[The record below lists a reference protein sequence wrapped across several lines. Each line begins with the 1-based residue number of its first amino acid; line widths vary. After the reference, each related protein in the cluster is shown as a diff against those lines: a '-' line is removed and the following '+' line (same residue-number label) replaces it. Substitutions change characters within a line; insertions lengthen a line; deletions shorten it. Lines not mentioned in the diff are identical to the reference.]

1 MLQFSTASLDS
12 LVVKQTG
19 QTLARRVLSAD
30 VVSEAER
37 QAGLP
42 AGSLTGQIAAG
53 WSRTATWVEVSA
65 HASTEAGAIAAA
77 NAVAGAVVSLNE
89 SQIQAQLQQAH
100 ANSLRPAER
109 GGPALAGGRGRP
121 GSPGGAVAGQ
131 SPGCHHRPLRI
142 GRGDRS
148 GRAGLA
154 RRDHPADGFGGRPG
168 RRPAVAVW
176 SPSCSASGVCAF
188 AVCLSGP
195 CGRCSPATGSAAR
208 GKPPDWS
215 GRCWSP
221 VVKIIAVVC
230 PAGAREAGLALA
242 DDLSAF
248 AGAHGHLVRN
258 LGLVDDRAMA
268 LATLGRD
275 ARRDVPGIMN
285 ADMMIAV
292 VDADSEA
299 AHLLE
304 GQSDFVA
311 VVVARRSRT
320 TVAAVAAAMEAFDRA
335 GSSPGS
341 GQVNATSSQRRVAA
355 WIAVLFGLLV
365 VLQRLSV
372 PRPDQ
377 CLDAGAGGD
386 RLDGPGQVGRDPGD
400 RPHPAVLVA
409 RVRRDQRAGHAG
421 ATATG
426 RPGGRDQPDRV
437 DADRG
442 GLASVH
448 HACGRPR
455 RRPPTC
461 ACCGT

>member
-1 MLQFSTASLDS
+1 MQPGRDVLTESPPTPTRRRHRAAESAAFPAQGFPSERPTGTGELPPFGLIMARPLLLAIAALLGALGGFLLTGNSGYQAQSMLQFSTPSLDS

-53 WSRTATWVEVSA
+53 WEQDSNLVEVSA
-65 HASTEAGAIAAA
+65 HASTEAGAITAA

-89 SQIQAQLQQAH
+89 SQIQTQLQQAH
-100 ANSLRPAER
+100 ANSSDLLNAEGLPSPAAEDAR
-109 GGPALAGGRGRP
+109 EAQVGQSLANRQDAITARSGSVVVIDPAAQASHAGITP
-121 GSPGGAVAGQ
+121 LMGSVVGLVAGLLLGGLAAVLLGVRGMRI
-131 SPGCHHRPLRI
+131 SSLRSLRALFPGYRI
-142 GRGDRS
+142 SRTGEAARLVGEVLES
-148 GRAGLA
+148 GRE
-154 RRDHPADGFGGRPG
+154 
-168 RRPAVAVW
+168 
-176 SPSCSASGVCAF
+176 C
-188 AVCLSGP
+188 
-195 CGRCSPATGSAAR
+195 
-208 GKPPDWS
+208 
-215 GRCWSP
+215 
-221 VVKIIAVVC
+221 IAVVC

-335 GSSPGS
+335 AP
-341 GQVNATSSQRRVAA
+341 RL
-355 WIAVLFGLLV
+355 VL
-365 VLQRLSV
+365 
-372 PRPDQ
+372 
-377 CLDAGAGGD
+377 
-386 RLDGPGQVGRDPGD
+386 
-400 RPHPAVLVA
+400 A
-409 RVRRDQRAGHAG
+409 R
-421 ATATG
+421 
-426 RPGGRDQPDRV
+426 
-437 DADRG
+437 
-442 GLASVH
+442 
-448 HACGRPR
+448 
-455 RRPPTC
+455 
-461 ACCGT
+461 

>member
-1 MLQFSTASLDS
+1 MQPGRDVLTESPPTPTRRRHRAAESAAFQAQGFPSERPTGPGELPPFGLIMARPLLLAIAALLGALGGFLLTGNSGYQAQSMLQFSTASLDS

-19 QTLARRVLSAD
+19 QTLARRLLSAD

-53 WSRTATWVEVSA
+53 WEQDSNLVEVSA

-100 ANSLRPAER
+100 ANSSDLLNAEGLPSPAAEDAR
-109 GGPALAGGRGRP
+109 EAQVGQSLANRQDAITARSGSVVVIDPAAQASHAGITP
-121 GSPGGAVAGQ
+121 LMGSVVGLVAGLLLGGLVAVLLGVRGMRI
-131 SPGCHHRPLRI
+131 SSVRSLRALFPGYRI
-142 GRGDRS
+142 SRTGEAARLVGEVLES
-148 GRAGLA
+148 GRE
-154 RRDHPADGFGGRPG
+154 
-168 RRPAVAVW
+168 
-176 SPSCSASGVCAF
+176 C
-188 AVCLSGP
+188 
-195 CGRCSPATGSAAR
+195 
-208 GKPPDWS
+208 
-215 GRCWSP
+215 
-221 VVKIIAVVC
+221 IAVVC

-335 GSSPGS
+335 AP
-341 GQVNATSSQRRVAA
+341 RL
-355 WIAVLFGLLV
+355 VL
-365 VLQRLSV
+365 
-372 PRPDQ
+372 
-377 CLDAGAGGD
+377 
-386 RLDGPGQVGRDPGD
+386 
-400 RPHPAVLVA
+400 A
-409 RVRRDQRAGHAG
+409 R
-421 ATATG
+421 
-426 RPGGRDQPDRV
+426 
-437 DADRG
+437 
-442 GLASVH
+442 
-448 HACGRPR
+448 
-455 RRPPTC
+455 
-461 ACCGT
+461 